1 MDNLTF
7 ESDYLNDYLA
17 MVEDT
22 ESPRLF
28 HVWQALFNVSCALG
42 RRCHFPFGPLQI
54 FPNQYVLFVGTPGTR
69 KSTAA
74 GLGKKVLKS
83 NTGVRFAPQDTAGQR
98 QGIVA
103 AMQGNEVSKEF
114 LDAVEL
120 GGRDRDMLTLT
131 DIMEITNVAETEEA
145 QFVSEADKHHIA
157 VVSTEFSR
165 FIGQNNLQMLDFLA
179 TMWDGDDYEYQLKSS
194 RTELKNPLINLV
206 GCTTPTSIANSLPP
220 AAGGQGF
227 LSRIILVYGA
237 RKYKEVA
244 RPTVP
249 VLETV
254 DRVGQRLNDIYYK
267 MSGPFSETPE
277 AEQLSRDLYSYKI
290 EITDSR
296 FGYYAERRY
305 THLIKLSMVLAA
317 SRGTML
323 IEAIDVAEAHKI
335 LRATESGMPD
345 ALGEFGMNPLAAIKQ
360 EILEH
365 LRESR
370 GPMEMGHLI
379 ALFSRDARSGE
390 IQEVVNDL
398 RRVGAIKLIQQKQGD
413 VLISANFSKASI
425 EDQMLQILSA
435 SNK

>member
-1 MDNLTF
+1 MDDIAFN
-7 ESDYLNDYLA
+7 SDYLNDYLS

-54 FPNQYVLFVGTPGTR
+54 FPNQYILFVGTPGTR

-74 GLGKKVLKS
+74 GLGKKVLKA

-103 AMQGNEVSKEF
+103 AMQGNQEQKEF
-114 LDAVEL
+114 LESVEL
-120 GGRDRDMLTLT
+120 AARDDSMLSLT
-131 DIMEITNVAETEEA
+131 DIMEVTNVPETEEA
-145 QFVSEADKHHIA
+145 QFIAEADKHHLA
-157 VVSTEFSR
+157 VVSSEFSR

-179 TMWDGDDYEYQLKSS
+179 TMWDGDDYEYQLKTS

-237 RKYKEVA
+237 RKYKDVP

-249 VLETV
+249 ILETV

-267 MSGPFSETPE
+267 MSGAFSETADAE
-277 AEQLSRDLYSYKI
+277 ALSRALYAYKI

-317 SRGTML
+317 SRGTME
-323 IEAIDVAEAHKI
+323 ISVEDVEEAHRI

-345 ALGEFGMNPLAAIKQ
+345 ALGEFGMNPLAVIKQ
-360 EILEH
+360 EILET
-365 LRESR
+365 LRELG
-370 GPMEMGHLI
+370 GPTPMGNLI
-379 ALFSRDARSGE
+379 GLFSRDARAGE
-390 IQEVVNDL
+390 ITEVINDL
-398 RRVGAIKLIQQKQGD
+398 KRIGAIRVIQPKTGD
-413 VLISANFSKASI
+413 LMVSANFSKQSI
-425 EDQMLQILSA
+425 EDQMLRILSA
-435 SNK
+435 K